1 MTKRTELRQR
11 ERRIQENCEIAETEK
26 SRSKQ
31 LQAQIESLQN
41 RLRFEQANK
50 ICYFQ
55 RNEIVLFD
63 RVSVH
68 DQNPFF
74 NIIISLDKREP
85 GQVVLSKT
93 VLSKIRHDPP
103 MLGDERTSF

>member
-68 DQNPFF
+68 DQNPFL

-93 VLSKIRHDPP
+93 VLSLIRHDPP